1 MELSTFLSI
10 FLGFHNL
17 TSIHAPNED
26 NETASTNLTNNSEPT
41 LDNLAA
47 NDLNVPNS
55 KTITSN
61 DNITNINATTSALAA
76 VPRDC
81 CCHKEEPHYCD
92 KSCQA
97 FVIFALLSI
106 LLVAFLQ
113 ANPAP
118 TGGRRRSLPAWQ
130 LQMLNNERPE
140 WRRDWDTQMNRFY
153 AEVVDNTTLKRT

>member
-26 NETASTNLTNNSEPT
+26 SKTVSTNLTNSEPM

-47 NDLNVPNS
+47 NDLNVPNNT
-55 KTITSN
+55 TIAN
-61 DNITNINATTSALAA
+61 KDNITDINATTASLAV

-118 TGGRRRSLPAWQ
+118 TGGRGRRSLPARQ
-130 LQMLNNERPE
+130 LQMLGNERQE

-153 AEVVDNTTLKRT
+153 AEIENTTLKRT